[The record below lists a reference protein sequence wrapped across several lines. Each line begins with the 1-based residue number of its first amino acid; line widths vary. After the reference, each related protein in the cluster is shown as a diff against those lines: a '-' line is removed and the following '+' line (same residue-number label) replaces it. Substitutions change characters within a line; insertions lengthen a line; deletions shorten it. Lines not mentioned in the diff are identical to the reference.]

1 MQASTGGTG
10 GGGGFASGGG
20 GGGGGS
26 GAGGGSS
33 GLWSGYLRLL
43 ETQPVRAFA
52 IKYLATCE
60 VSTLLGKAGLGHVS
74 RVQLHSPTRK

>member
-10 GGGGFASGGG
+10 GGGGFASGG

-43 ETQPVRAFA
+43 ETQPVRASA
-52 IKYLATCE
+52 TKYLATLR
-60 VSTLLGKAGLGHVS
+60 VSTILGKAGFGHVS
-74 RVQLHSPTRK
+74 KVRLQSPTRK